1 MSTFSALIIFF
12 YIWIDIYRS
21 FRYISLY
28 KKIPKNHFLMD
39 NRCMSSEINIRYSN
53 LAESSCCLSCGGA
66 LDKSEA
72 VKGDVCIDLGSGR
85 GTDALR
91 LAEIVGTEGHVYG
104 LDLSDGMI
112 KKAKKTARRL
122 GVTNV
127 DFIQTDLSEIPL
139 EDKSVN
145 VIISNCVLN
154 HVSNKQQIWNE
165 IYRVLMKGG
174 TFTVSDI
181 FSSEPVPEEYANDPE
196 AVAECWAGS
205 VTKEVY
211 LKTLENA
218 GFTSISILEESEPYK
233 KGKID
238 VSSFTITGTRTR
250 CCNS

>member
-1 MSTFSALIIFF
+1 MS
-12 YIWIDIYRS
+12 D
-21 FRYISLY
+21 
-28 KKIPKNHFLMD
+28 
-39 NRCMSSEINIRYSN
+39 EINIRYSN

-72 VKGDVCIDLGSGR
+72 APGDVCVDLGSGR

-91 LAEIVGTEGHVYG
+91 LAEIVGETGFVYG

-112 KKAKKTARRL
+112 KKAKKTAQRL
-122 GVTNV
+122 GVKNV
-127 DFIQTDLSEIPL
+127 EFIQTDLSEIPL
-139 EDKSVN
+139 EEKSVDI
-145 VIISNCVLN
+145 IISNCVLN
-154 HVSNKQQIWNE
+154 HVSDKQQIWNE
-165 IYRVLMKGG
+165 IYRILKKGG

-181 FSSEPVPEEYANDPE
+181 FSSEPVPEEYSSDPE

-211 LKTLENA
+211 LKTLSRA
-218 GFTSISILEESEPYK
+218 GFTDITILEESEPYK

-250 CCNS
+250 CCGT

>member
-1 MSTFSALIIFF
+1 MS
-12 YIWIDIYRS
+12 
-21 FRYISLY
+21 
-28 KKIPKNHFLMD
+28 N
-39 NRCMSSEINIRYSN
+39 EINIRYSN

-72 VKGDVCIDLGSGR
+72 SRGDVCIDLGSGR

-91 LAEIVGTEGHVYG
+91 LAEIVGEEGFVYG

-112 KKAKKTARRL
+112 KKAMKTAERM
-122 GVTNV
+122 GVKNV
-127 DFIQTDLSEIPL
+127 QFIQTDLSEIPL
-139 EDKSVN
+139 EEKSIDI
-145 VIISNCVLN
+145 IISNCVLN
-154 HVSNKQQIWNE
+154 HVANKQQIWNE
-165 IYRVLMKGG
+165 IYRVLKKGG

-181 FSSEPVPEEYANDPE
+181 FSSAPVPVEYANDPA

-211 LKTLENA
+211 LDTLAKA
-218 GFTSISILEESEPYK
+218 GFTELTIIEESEPYA

-250 CCNS
+250 CCGV